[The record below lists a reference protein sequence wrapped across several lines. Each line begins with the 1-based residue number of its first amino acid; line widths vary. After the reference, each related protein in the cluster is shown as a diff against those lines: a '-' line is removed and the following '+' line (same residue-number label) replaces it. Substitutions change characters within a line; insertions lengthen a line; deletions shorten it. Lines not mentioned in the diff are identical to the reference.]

1 VPRKDGKKKTIDVGD
16 TLPEGSLMNLRRDKK
31 QMDATVQEVHPLL
44 LLLLP
49 PAKA

>member
-1 VPRKDGKKKTIDVGD
+1 
-16 TLPEGSLMNLRRDKK
+16 MNLRRDKK

-44 LLLLP
+44 LLLLLLLL

>member
-1 VPRKDGKKKTIDVGD
+1 VGD

-44 LLLLP
+44 LLLLLLLL

>member
-1 VPRKDGKKKTIDVGD
+1 
-16 TLPEGSLMNLRRDKK
+16 MNLRRDKK

-44 LLLLP
+44 LLLLLLL